1 MKKRFK
7 GLSIILVL
15 ILVVSISL
23 AACTPAD
30 DDSKSPDNVEDNNE
44 VVDEGTDEEP
54 EDDFHLVLKL
64 SHVFAP
70 EQQLTLTLDGI
81 AERIL
86 ERTDG
91 AIEIQ
96 TFGGGQLATYKD
108 GLEQVVRGAD
118 FISAEDPSYLGDY
131 VPDFNALVG
140 PMLYT
145 SMDQYSQMIETEL
158 VKDMIA
164 KAEEKGIKVLNLDF
178 MGGFRNLNTN
188 KVIEKPEDLKGMKIR
203 VPMSELFIDTMN
215 AMGATASSLPFS
227 ETISGVQQGVVD
239 GLEGT
244 EESFIMNNLEEIV
257 ENVAFTKHFLGTV
270 GSYISI
276 DVWNSIPEKYQVI
289 IEEEIRIGADE
300 MNAIAKASEEEMIK
314 ELEGKG
320 IKFNEVDSKAFKE
333 ATAKVYDNMKGVSP
347 GIYEKLMEELD
358 KMD

>member
-1 MKKRFK
+1 MKKNK
-7 GLSIILVL
+7 VL
-15 ILVVSISL
+15 IGMLLIVSIMGIFL
-23 AACTPAD
+23 TGC
-30 DDSKSPDNVEDNNE
+30 
-44 VVDEGTDEEP
+44 GTKNTQEAGGGS
-54 EDDFHLVLKL
+54 EDDFKLVLKL

-70 EQQLTLTLDGI
+70 EQQLTKTLDGI
-81 AERIL
+81 AKNIL
-86 ERTDG
+86 EKTDG

-145 SMDQYSQMIETEL
+145 EMDQYSKMIETDL

-164 KAEEKGIKVLNLDF
+164 KAEEKGIKILALDF

-203 VPMSELFIDTMN
+203 VPGSQLFIDTMN
-215 AMGATASSLPFS
+215 AMGANAQSLPFS
-227 ETISGVQQGVVD
+227 ETISGVQSGVVD

-257 ENVAFTKHFLGTV
+257 ENVSLTKHFLGTV
-270 GSYISI
+270 GAYISI
-276 DVWNSIPEKYQVI
+276 DVWNNIPEKYQTI
-289 IEEEIRIGADE
+289 IQEEFTKGANE
-300 MNAIAKASEEEMIK
+300 MNEIAKASEK
-314 ELEGKG
+314 EFIEGLEGKG
-320 IKFNEVDSKAFKE
+320 IKFNEVDSQAFKE
-333 ATAKVYDNMKGVSP
+333 VTAKVFDKMEGVTP
-347 GIYEKLMEELD
+347 GIYDKLIEELN
-358 KMD
+358 KMK